1 MPVVRIGIGIGGGA
15 FFCFLPYSTMQPRFR
30 AGMILLRLLRFI
42 VFSRVSAERG
52 WPRWDRKTGRILT
65 CQ

>member
-1 MPVVRIGIGIGGGA
+1 MPVVRISIGGGR
-15 FFCFLPYSTMQPRFR
+15 FLLFLSLFDPIQPRFR
-30 AGMILLRLLRFI
+30 AGVILLRLLCFI